1 MFSSLSPRALARS
14 SAAHPK
20 RVIGAWIVAFVVAM
34 AVMAMLLGDVLSP
47 QQSFVNNPESKRA
60 ADQIEA
66 ITGSADSTTEQV
78 VMQTTHGTFADAG
91 PRAQADALA
100 AEISALG
107 PAVVSQVTSP
117 TAAPAQ
123 ISNDGR
129 TAIIPV
135 TMAGS
140 INDAR
145 DNIGKV
151 LDVALAKNGTD
162 GMKVYVTG
170 LASIDNGVNKVAEDD
185 LKTGETFG
193 ILLAL
198 IILLV
203 VFGALVSALLPIILA
218 VVAIVV
224 ALALTALV
232 GQFGDLSF
240 FVTNMITMMGL
251 AVGID
256 YALFIVSRYREER
269 TDGVERLAAIERA
282 GDTSSRAVFF
292 SGITV
297 VVALAGLLIVP
308 MSVFVSLSVGAILV
322 VLSAIVAA
330 LTLLPALLSV
340 LGDRIDAGRVSRLVP
355 KRLRRERS
363 EGFWSRA
370 AGWVMRR
377 PVASLVVSA
386 AFLIVLSIPYWG
398 INTGASGVDSLP
410 PGLQARQGY
419 DILQQEFGVGNV
431 APARIP
437 IEGDPASPAN
447 SQEIARITAAVAGD
461 PILGTPKVEDG
472 ATSAGG
478 VLSIPVNADSTSSDA
493 TGAVKRLRAVTE
505 LPVGGAAAE
514 NLDYFDIADRYLPI
528 VVAIVLALSFIILLL
543 AFRSIVVPLV
553 AIVLN
558 LLSVGAAFGL
568 MTLVSQMGVGADI
581 FGFQQVDTVEAWIPI
596 FLFAVLFG
604 LSMDYHVFLL
614 SRIRERYL
622 KTGSNVDSI
631 TYGISSSGRLITGAA
646 LIMVAVFGGF
656 AAGQLVM
663 FQQMGFGL
671 GVAVLIDATI
681 VRGVLL
687 PATMRLLGDANWH
700 LPKSL
705 DWLPHVAIEGPAP
718 VSEGAPAS

>member
-20 RVIGAWIVAFVVAM
+20 RVIGAWIVVFVVAM
-34 AVMAMLLGDVLSP
+34 AVIAMLLGDVLSP
-47 QQSFVNNPESKRA
+47 QQSFVNTPESQRA
-60 ADQIEA
+60 ANQIEA
-66 ITGSADSTTEQV
+66 ITGSADSTIEQV
-78 VMQTTHGTFADAG
+78 VMQTANGTFADPG
-91 PRAQADALA
+91 PRAQADAIT
-100 AEISALG
+100 AEITALG
-107 PAVVSQVTSP
+107 PAIVKNVTSP
-117 TAAPAQ
+117 TTSPDL
-123 ISNDGR
+123 ISKDGR
-129 TAIIPV
+129 TAIIPI

-140 INDAR
+140 LNDAR
-145 DNIGKV
+145 DNIDKV
-151 LDVALAKNGTD
+151 LDTALAHNGAD
-162 GMKVYVTG
+162 GLSVHVTG
-170 LASIDNGVNKVAEDD
+170 LASIDNGVNKVAEED

-198 IILLV
+198 IILLL
-203 VFGALVSALLPIILA
+203 VFGAVVSALLPIILA

-232 GQFGDLSF
+232 GQIGDLSF

-269 TDGVERLAAIERA
+269 ADGVERLGAIERA

-292 SGITV
+292 SGLTV

-308 MSVFVSLSVGAILV
+308 MSVFVSLAVGAILV

-355 KRLRRERS
+355 KRFRRERG
-363 EGFWSRA
+363 EGFWSRTA
-370 AGWVMRR
+370 EWVMRR
-377 PVASLVVSA
+377 PVASLAVSA
-386 AFLIVLSIPYWG
+386 GLLIVASIPYWG

-419 DILQQEFGVGNV
+419 DILQQEFSVGNV

-437 IEGDPASPAN
+437 ITGDPASSQN
-447 SQEIARITAAVAGD
+447 SAEISRITAAVAGD
-461 PILGTPKVEDG
+461 PVLGTPALEAG
-472 ATSAGG
+472 ATANGG
-478 VLSIPVNADSTSSDA
+478 VLSIPVNADSTSSEA
-493 TGAVKRLRAVTE
+493 TGAVGRLRVVTE

-528 VVAIVLALSFIILLL
+528 VVAIVLALSFLILLL

-568 MTLVSQMGVGADI
+568 MTLVSQYGVGADI

-622 KTGSNVDSI
+622 KTGSNVESI

-671 GVAVLIDATI
+671 GVAVLIDATL

-687 PATMRLLGDANWH
+687 PAAMRLLGDANWH

-705 DWLPHVAIEGPAP
+705 DWLPHVSIEGPAP
-718 VSEGAPAS
+718 VGEGVPAS